1 MIALR
6 LKKAVF
12 LKVNFI
18 IILIVSD
25 AEIDEKVRPNRIE
38 TEI

>member
-6 LKKAVF
+6 LKKVVF
-12 LKVNFI
+12 LKVNFF
-18 IILIVSD
+18 IILNVSD